1 MVYDT
6 RAFESESENELKQV
20 NPIYEFKFKSNYA
33 KPKDKT
39 HTNKNARPKSQLG
52 SGLHNQ

>member
-6 RAFESESENELKQV
+6 RAFQSDNENDLKQV

-33 KPKDKT
+33 KPKDKISQ
-39 HTNKNARPKSQLG
+39 NKNTRPKS
-52 SGLHNQ
+52 